1 MIVYLSGVSGTGKT
15 TLGNNLVENLR
26 KKLYDS
32 EFISFSGKVL
42 WEAYGIKNHADL
54 IQKGKLQPNWLYEYQ
69 LALLNQ
75 RKNVLSSLKPDV
87 IYVTDRSPI
96 DNLVYTISELS
107 DVLPKELLDDYIYKC
122 QEVLNMHP
130 YVLGL
135 HNFNP
140 GISITDDSFRIV
152 SPFYQVMIDAI
163 FKLVVWEYNLL
174 NVCKGCV
181 VKLEHGEYDT
191 NLYKMLNATY
201 SEFIKRY

>member
-15 TLGNNLVENLR
+15 TLGNNIVENLKR
-26 KKLYDS
+26 KIFDS

-42 WEAYGIKNHADL
+42 WEAYGISSHADL

-75 RKNVLSSLKPDV
+75 RINVLNTLDPEM
-87 IYVTDRSPI
+87 IYVTDRSPV

-122 QEVLNMHP
+122 QEALNMHP

-140 GISITDDSFRIV
+140 GIFITDDSFRIV

-191 NLYKMLNATY
+191 NLYKMLNAIHAEY
-201 SEFIKRY
+201 NKRY